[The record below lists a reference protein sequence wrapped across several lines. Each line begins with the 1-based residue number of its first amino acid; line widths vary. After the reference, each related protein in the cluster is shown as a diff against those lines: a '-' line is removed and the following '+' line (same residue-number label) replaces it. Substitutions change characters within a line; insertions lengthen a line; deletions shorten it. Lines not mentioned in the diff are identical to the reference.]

1 MVLPKS
7 KKLIKISKLTSTT
20 FADEI
25 VSLLMTNFG
34 PQIRKGLIDILAPDT
49 DFYPDFDMLRV
60 HDYIFNDA
68 ESRIKWRMKQNYD
81 YSYLMTYCA
90 SRGDF
95 YLQLEDDITSTDG
108 FLTEIQM
115 FMSKLGTGTDSRW
128 LMLEFC
134 DLGFIGKLIR
144 TKDLQIFVNV
154 FLMFAEIK
162 PVDQLHNVIFEAMTC
177 NPEKNFVNLL
187 FLK

>member
-1 MVLPKS
+1 LMEFY
-7 KKLIKISKLTSTT
+7 SKLTSST

-25 VSLLMTNFG
+25 VELLIKSFG
-34 PQIRKGLIDILAPDT
+34 PEIRKGIIDILAPDT
-49 DFYPDFDMLRV
+49 DFYPEFDMLKV
-60 HDYIFNDA
+60 NDYIFNDA

-90 SRGDF
+90 SRGEF

-115 FMSKLGTGTDSRW
+115 FITKLDADSDSRW

-134 DLGFIGKLIR
+134 NLGFIGKLIR
-144 TKDLQIFVNV
+144 TRDLQIFVNV
-154 FLMFAEIK
+154 FLMFAEVK
-162 PVDQLHNVIFEAMTC
+162 PVDQLHNVIFEAISC
-177 NPEKNFVNLL
+177 NPEKAFVIIYHY
-187 FLK
+187 